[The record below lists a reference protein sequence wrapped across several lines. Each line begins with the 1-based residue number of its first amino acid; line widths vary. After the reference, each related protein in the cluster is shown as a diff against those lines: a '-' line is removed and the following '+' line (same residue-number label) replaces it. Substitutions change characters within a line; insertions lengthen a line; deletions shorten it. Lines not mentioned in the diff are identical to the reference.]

1 MAEIEILPQKIVDTR
16 TIILKTRLDPSRV
29 KLQGEK
35 IKASFFN
42 RSGLLK
48 PKSQDILLVAF
59 SKYYE
64 PYILIGGRY
73 SIDYAKKHSY
83 ALRVED
89 KTQALFID
97 GKKMK
102 IEPLSLEDSA
112 RVIKLVG
119 EERSHYEN
127 ETYIV
132 LDRTLQEV
140 SPENLFFAPFESD
153 VESAPVDYDLR
164 KVQISLEEEI
174 AFLRSRVAK
183 RPPDVAEIVR
193 EIFEINE
200 RMIIYSPVY
209 ELTYKNKKTGKNVT
223 ALVNGITGSVMIG
236 TFEVQ
241 SSTKVEV
248 SLNAPAENLAIAQAR
263 FFRTEVEQPQPQA
276 RDEAYVPNSTG
287 AASTAN
293 LVVEEKVNSM
303 APNPPVTPN
312 PSSSPN
318 QRLPEEAFQF
328 KAENV
333 THLATDFMT
342 RLGYRQDQ
350 FPTKLYAEGEND
362 IVEIKL
368 HQGTARVQ
376 IDTKT
381 NEVKEYEIQ
390 EEEAQQG
397 FFASKRKLLLLVAS
411 SLGVVAVALKLLN
424 IF

>member
-1 MAEIEILPQKIVDTR
+1 MAEIEILPQKIVDTS

-35 IKASFFN
+35 LKTGFFN

-48 PKSQDILLVAF
+48 PKPQDILLVAF

-64 PYILIGGRY
+64 PYILIGGKY
-73 SIDYAKKHSY
+73 SIDYAKRHNY
-83 ALRVED
+83 ALKVED

-97 GKKMK
+97 GKKLK
-102 IEPLSLEDSA
+102 PEPLSLEDNV

-119 EERSHYEN
+119 EEHSHYEN
-127 ETYIV
+127 ETYMV

-140 SPENLFFAPFESD
+140 TPENLFFAPFESD
-153 VESAPVDYDLR
+153 VESKPVDYDLR
-164 KVQISLEEEI
+164 KIQISMEEEI
-174 AFLRSRVAK
+174 SFLRSRIAK

-200 RMIIYSPVY
+200 RMIIYSPIY

-223 ALVNGITGSVMIG
+223 ALINGITGSVMIG
-236 TFEVQ
+236 TFDVQ
-241 SSTKVEV
+241 SSTKIEASSDV
-248 SLNAPAENLAIAQAR
+248 PPENLATLQAR
-263 FFRTEVEQPQPQA
+263 FFRAEVEQPQPQV
-276 RDEAYVPNSTG
+276 RDEAYVSNSTG

-293 LVVEEKVNSM
+293 LVVEEKVNSL
-303 APNPPVTPN
+303 APNPPITPN
-312 PSSSPN
+312 QPSSPN
-318 QRLPEEAFQF
+318 QRPPEEAFQF

-342 RLGYRQDQ
+342 RLGYRQNQ
-350 FPTKLYAEGEND
+350 VPTKLYAEGEND

-381 NEVKEYEIQ
+381 KEVKEYEIQ
-390 EEEAQQG
+390 EEEAQRG
-397 FFASKRKLLLLVAS
+397 FFGSRRKVLLLLVS
-411 SLGVVAVALKLLN
+411 SLGTVTVILKLLN